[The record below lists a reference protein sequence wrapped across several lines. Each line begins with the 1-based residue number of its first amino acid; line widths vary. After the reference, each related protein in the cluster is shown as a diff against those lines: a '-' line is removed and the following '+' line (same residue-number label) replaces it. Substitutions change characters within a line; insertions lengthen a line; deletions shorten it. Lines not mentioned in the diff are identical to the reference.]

1 MATYL
6 ATLAIGR
13 FKLERSRAAGVTS
26 WTAIDRSA
34 GAAPLVGRTGAIVRF
49 FEGKF
54 GPYPFDALGAIVDP
68 SIAGFALETQTRP
81 LYTSVPTAGL
91 VAHELAHQWFGDSVS
106 LRRWRDI
113 WLNEGFAT
121 FAEWMWQ
128 AHEGGLGLRQH
139 FRQAYATPASDHP
152 AWDPP
157 PGRVGGP
164 KHLFAPSVYFRGA
177 MALEALRERI
187 GSRAFYT
194 VLRDWAATHRYGNA
208 TIAQF
213 VALAESVRGKHL
225 GRLFRVWLDRPGKPR
240 RGSW

>member
-1 MATYL
+1 MDRDRPL
-6 ATLAIGR
+6 GR
-13 FKLERSRAAGVTS
+13 LRPRGSQDGPDRPLLRA
-26 WTAIDRSA
+26 
-34 GAAPLVGRTGAIVRF
+34 
-49 FEGKF
+49 KF
-54 GPYPFDALGAIVDP
+54 GPYPFGTLGGIVDP
-68 SIAGFALETQTRP
+68 SSAGFALETQTRP

-91 VAHELAHQWFGDSVS
+91 VAHELAHQWFGDSVG

-128 AHEGGLGLRQH
+128 AHEGGPSLRRH
-139 FRQAYATPASDHP
+139 FRQAYATPAKDHP

-187 GSRAFYT
+187 GSHDFYT
-194 VLRDWAATHRYGNA
+194 LLRDWTAPHRYGNA
-208 TIAQF
+208 TIGQF
-213 VALAESVRGKHL
+213 VDLAETVSGRKL
-225 GRLFRVWLDRPGKPR
+225 GRLFRVWLDRPGKPH